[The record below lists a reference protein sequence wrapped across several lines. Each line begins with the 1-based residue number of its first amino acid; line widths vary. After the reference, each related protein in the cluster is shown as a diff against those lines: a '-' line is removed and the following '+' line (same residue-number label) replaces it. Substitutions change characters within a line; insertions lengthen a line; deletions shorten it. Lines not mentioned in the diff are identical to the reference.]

1 MDQFPPPA
9 TTRLERFD
17 DETDSSS
24 VSDYDSEW
32 TQISGADEDHPAA
45 ARRPW
50 RPLSRAGTIDGS
62 VDDDD
67 VWEGFIDGSEVVVS
81 NDEVLEGRQQEPTD
95 TSSDE
100 DDYEGAYGAPNH
112 RGDVDDELP
121 DTTMLDSVVLPA
133 IASVS
138 PFSRAGGVRVGSGFC

>member
-1 MDQFPPPA
+1 MPPTLRATLGLPPLPTTPSKRGGGSGRTGSYDQQA
-9 TTRLERFD
+9 TIRHGNNTA
-17 DETDSSS
+17 
-24 VSDYDSEW
+24 V
-32 TQISGADEDHPAA
+32 
-45 ARRPW
+45 AR
-50 RPLSRAGTIDGS
+50 
-62 VDDDD
+62 
-67 VWEGFIDGSEVVVS
+67 
-81 NDEVLEGRQQEPTD
+81 EP
-95 TSSDE
+95 SDE